1 MPFFQQAQPPL
12 RFLPPQPNRAV
23 LRATQ
28 WLTPYWLRWRENL
41 QRVESRNVDPLVYLM
56 RDFQSQKHRF
66 LLAFRHPSPQDAFCL
81 AHLLWYDVPRRA
93 KQLGVK
99 LNDPV
104 HAHFIYDRG
113 IPLWAG
119 AWVGGFYSRLGGTPI
134 QRGKLD
140 RQGLRS
146 ARHLFAN
153 GEWPMAAA
161 PEGGNNGHT
170 ELVSPLE
177 PGIAQMGFWCVEDMQ
192 QAGRSEQVSLLPLG
206 ITYQYTPPPW
216 ERLDQ
221 WLDRLEQETG
231 LSAAQAQPAK
241 PGETE
246 GAANLGTMALMGLTS
261 ATMQRRYQRLLALGE
276 HLLGVMEG
284 YYQRVYRMPVAT
296 PPAPFADRL
305 EVLRDTALQVAETY
319 FQLPPRGSM
328 IDRCRRIEQAGWERI
343 FRQEL
348 GEDQPLSAVA
358 RGLADREAE
367 EASLRMWHMR
377 LVENFVAVTGQYVRE
392 RPTAERF
399 AETLMIVRDIVWL
412 IKGENPFPRPKLGPQ
427 VATVTVGAP
436 LSVSD
441 RWPDYKAGRKQAV
454 ADLTSDLQLA
464 LESMITGCEFQ
475 GGERR

>member
-12 RFLPPQPNRAV
+12 QFLPPQPNWAV
-23 LRATQ
+23 LGATRLVLPC
-28 WLTPYWLRWRENL
+28 WMRWRENL
-41 QRVESRNVDPLVYLM
+41 QRVESHNLDPLVYLM
-56 RDFQSQKHRF
+56 RDFQAQRHRF
-66 LLAFRHPSPQDAFCL
+66 LLAFRHPSPQDGFCL

-93 KQLGVK
+93 KELGIVLGK
-99 LNDPV
+99 PV

-119 AWVGGFYSRLGGTPI
+119 AWVGGFYARLGGTPI

-146 ARHLFAN
+146 ARHLFAH
-153 GEWPMAAA
+153 GRWPLAAA

-177 PGIAQMGFWCVEDMQ
+177 PGIAQMGFWCVEDLQ
-192 QAGRSEQVSLLPLG
+192 QAQRSERVSILPVGL
-206 ITYQYTPPPW
+206 TYQYQPPPW
-216 ERLDQ
+216 EQLDH

-231 LSAAQAQPAK
+231 IMAQPQATNAAAQAPSPSPPPSKNPDQRASIDA
-241 PGETE
+241 T
-246 GAANLGTMALMGLTS
+246 LG
-261 ATMQRRYQRLLALGE
+261 RRYQRLLALGE
-276 HLLGVMEG
+276 HLLGVMED

-305 EVLRDTALQVAETY
+305 EILRDTALQVAETY
-319 FQLPPRGSM
+319 FQLPPRGTL

-343 FRQEL
+343 FRPEL
-348 GEDQPLSAVA
+348 GEDDPLSTVA
-358 RGLADREAE
+358 RSLADREAE

-412 IKGENPFPRPKLGPQ
+412 IKGESPFPRPQLGPQ
-427 VATVTVGAP
+427 VATVTVGDP

-454 ADLTSDLQLA
+454 AQLTADLQLA
-464 LESMITGCEFQ
+464 LEAMIP
-475 GGERR
+475 R

>member
-1 MPFFQQAQPPL
+1 MPFLQQAQPPL
-12 RFLPPQPNRAV
+12 HFLPPQPNRTV
-23 LRATQ
+23 IRATQ
-28 WLTPYWLRWRENL
+28 WFTPYWLRWRENL
-41 QRVESRNVDPLVYLM
+41 RHIESHNLDPLVYLM
-56 RDFQSQKHRF
+56 RDFQAHRHRF

-93 KQLGVK
+93 KELGVA
-99 LNDPV
+99 LDQPV

-119 AWVGGFYSRLGGTPI
+119 SWVGGFYARLGGTPI

-140 RQGLRS
+140 REGLRS
-146 ARHLFAN
+146 ARHLFAH
-153 GEWPMAAA
+153 GQWPMAAA

-177 PGIAQMGFWCVEDMQ
+177 PGIAQMGFWCVEDLR
-192 QAGRSEQVSLLPLG
+192 QAGRSEQVSLLPVG
-206 ITYQYTPPPW
+206 ITYQYTSPPW
-216 ERLDQ
+216 DKLDD
-221 WLDRLEQETG
+221 WLDHLEQETG
-231 LSAAQAQPAK
+231 LLAK
-241 PGETE
+241 PQ
-246 GAANLGTMALMGLTS
+246 AAITADAIPPPSPHPADQAGFAD
-261 ATMQRRYQRLLALGE
+261 ATLQRRYQRLLALGD
-276 HLLGVMEG
+276 HLLGVMED

-305 EVLRDTALQVAETY
+305 EVLGNTALQVAETY

-348 GEDQPLSAVA
+348 GEDRDLSGLA

-377 LVENFVAVTGQYVRE
+377 LVENFVAVTGRYVRE

-427 VATVTVGAP
+427 MAAVTVGTP

-454 ADLTSDLQLA
+454 ANLTTDLQLA
-464 LESMITGCEFQ
+464 LETMIP
-475 GGERR
+475 RP

>member
-1 MPFFQQAQPPL
+1 VQFLQQAQPPL
-12 RFLPPQPNRAV
+12 RFLPPQPNRTV
-23 LRATQ
+23 IRATQ

-41 QRVESRNVDPLVYLM
+41 RQIESHRVDPLVYLM
-56 RDFQSQKHRF
+56 RDFQAHRHRF
-66 LLAFRHPSPQDAFCL
+66 LLAFRHPSPQDAFCM

-93 KQLGVK
+93 KELGVV
-99 LNDPV
+99 LDQPV

-119 AWVGGFYSRLGGTPI
+119 AWMGGFYARLGGTPI

-140 RQGLRS
+140 REGLRS

-153 GEWPMAAA
+153 GQWPMAAA

-170 ELVSPLE
+170 ELISPLE
-177 PGIAQMGFWCVEDMQ
+177 PGIAQMGFWCVEDLR
-192 QAGRSEQVSLLPLG
+192 QAGRSEQVSLLPVG
-206 ITYQYTPPPW
+206 ITYQYTSPPW
-216 ERLDQ
+216 DKLDN

-231 LSAAQAQPAK
+231 LIPQPQAAMATDGIRPASPHHSVQAGFAD
-241 PGETE
+241 
-246 GAANLGTMALMGLTS
+246 AAL
-261 ATMQRRYQRLLALGE
+261 QHRYQRLLALGD
-276 HLLGVMEG
+276 HLLGVMEA

-296 PPAPFADRL
+296 PPEPFADRL

-348 GEDQPLSAVA
+348 GEEQALSGLA

-427 VATVTVGAP
+427 RATVTVGEP

-441 RWPDYKAGRKQAV
+441 RWTDYKTGRKQAV
-454 ADLTSDLQLA
+454 AQLTTDLQLA
-464 LESMITGCEFQ
+464 LERMIPQ
-475 GGERR
+475 P